1 MSYYADY
8 SNYTDGHDVDED
20 MVTIPHYG
28 GWWTYGT
35 RVGVAYRELYNAPN
49 VLAAVAS
56 DVVLIK
62 QKINITHPH

>member
-1 MSYYADY
+1 MVKMSYYTDY
-8 SNYTDGHDVDED
+8 SNYADGHVVDED
-20 MVTIPHYG
+20 SMTIPHYG

-56 DVVLIK
+56 RLIYLS
-62 QKINITHPH
+62 